1 VTTVLS
7 PRRAPWLERI
17 SPTQWIGVDVVVA
30 ALFATGVMVHL
41 WYFPVVGS
49 ASHAVTTRGLLAP
62 LYLAATVPIAL
73 RRRFPVTVMAVIAV
87 AVALATTL
95 GHSLAPAPLLAI
107 PLYTLA
113 VSYPRRTSLTALL
126 GVELSIGVAL
136 LVAAA
141 YDRATG
147 DITFNVFLVLATWFV
162 GDSIRTRRAYRE
174 GLARQNA
181 EHQRLEIERAR
192 QQIIDERLSIAREL
206 HDILAHS
213 LSVIAIQ
220 SGVGRHVMDQQPD
233 EARRALVAV
242 EETSR
247 SALEELR
254 HVIAVLR
261 RADADDDDPSHY
273 PSHDPAHSP
282 TPTLADLDDL
292 AARLRATGM
301 TVDLVRRGNPRDLP
315 QGLELTVYRIVQE
328 ALTNV
333 VKHAGGAPTTVA
345 IGYDLDAVTID
356 VVNLAPP
363 PPSDVPRPAGAGHG
377 LIGMRERASAF
388 GGSLHAAT
396 DPRGGYGVHATLRI
410 RSDA

>member
-1 VTTVLS
+1 M
-7 PRRAPWLERI
+7 
-17 SPTQWIGVDVVVA
+17 GGDVIVA
-30 ALFATGVMVHL
+30 ALFAAGALVHL

-49 ASHAVTTRGLLAP
+49 AAHAVTSRAVLAP

-73 RRRFPVTVMAVIAV
+73 RRRYPVTVMVVIAV
-87 AVALATTL
+87 AVAIATTL

-107 PLYTLA
+107 PLYTL
-113 VSYPRRTSLTALL
+113 VTSYSRRTSLTALI

-136 LVAAA
+136 IVAAA
-141 YDRATG
+141 YHRATG

-174 GLARQNA
+174 GLARQSA
-181 EHQRLEIERAR
+181 ERQRLEIERAR
-192 QQIIDERLSIAREL
+192 QQIVDERLSIAREL

-220 SGVGRHVMDQQPD
+220 SGVGRHVMDQQPA

-242 EETSR
+242 EATSR

-261 RADADDDDPSHY
+261 RADDG
-273 PSHDPAHSP
+273 PAHEP
-282 TPTLADLDDL
+282 TPTLADLDEL
-292 AARLRATGM
+292 ASRLRATGM
-301 TVDLVRRGNPRDLP
+301 SIDLVRHGDPRDLP

-333 VKHAGGAPTTVA
+333 VKHAAGAPTTVA
-345 IGYDLDAVTID
+345 LGYDHDAVTID

-363 PPSDVPRPAGAGHG
+363 TPPTPRPTGAGHG
-377 LIGMRERASAF
+377 LIGMRERATAF
-388 GGSLHAAT
+388 GGSLRAAM
-396 DPRGGYGVHATLRI
+396 DARGGYGVHATLRI

>member
-1 VTTVLS
+1 
-7 PRRAPWLERI
+7 
-17 SPTQWIGVDVVVA
+17 VDVVVA

-41 WYFPVVGS
+41 WYFPVIGS
-49 ASHAVTTRGLLAP
+49 ASHAITARGVLAP

-73 RRRFPVTVMAVIAV
+73 RRRYPVTVMVVIAV

-113 VSYPRRTSLTALL
+113 TSHPRRTSLTALV

-136 LVAAA
+136 LVAAI
-141 YDRATG
+141 YHRATG
-147 DITFNVFLVLATWFV
+147 DVTFNVFLVLATWFV

-181 EHQRLEIERAR
+181 EHQRLEIERAH

-220 SGVGRHVMDQQPD
+220 SGVGRHVMDQQPV

-261 RADADDDDPSHY
+261 RADDEAAHEPAPS
-273 PSHDPAHSP
+273 
-282 TPTLADLDDL
+282 LADLDDL
-292 AARLRATGM
+292 ASRLRATGM
-301 TVDLVRRGNPRDLP
+301 TIDLVRRGSPRDLP

-333 VKHAGGAPTTVA
+333 VKHAAGAPTTVA
-345 IGYDLDAVTID
+345 LGYDHDAVTID
-356 VVNLAPP
+356 VVNQAPP
-363 PPSDVPRPAGAGHG
+363 SPSDTPHPIAAGHG

-388 GGSLHAAT
+388 GGSLRAAR
-396 DPRGGYGVHATLRI
+396 DARGGYGVHATLRI